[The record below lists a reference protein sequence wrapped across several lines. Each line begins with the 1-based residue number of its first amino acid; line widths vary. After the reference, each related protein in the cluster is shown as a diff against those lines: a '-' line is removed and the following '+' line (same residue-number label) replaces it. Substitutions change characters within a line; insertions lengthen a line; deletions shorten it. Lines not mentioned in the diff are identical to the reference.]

1 MNELDELELD
11 VLANVEEL
19 LSELEDELD
28 DDEDVSE
35 ASVLLLELLDER
47 INVEEL
53 LADDELE
60 LLL

>member
-11 VLANVEEL
+11 VLAKVEEL
-19 LSELEDELD
+19 LSELDDALD

-47 INVEEL
+47 TNVEEL